1 MFCRL
6 CDAPTPVDQFFNAFS
21 FRSSLLSSWIQ
32 SDLADLKIY
41 WAFRI
46 FDFDNDNK
54 ISQDDMEIA
63 VALMAGDRRVTR
75 EQIASIAAAVIR
87 EGDQDDSNSISR
99 TEFKRVLQRVPDFQ
113 WYASVDCFF
122 CILSSNVLWCDCPFT
137 AHLCLI
143 LAALFHPLCVQ
154 ALLDPRMRLR
164 VAASQLY
171 IYMLQHLIVYLL
183 SFCRVYI
190 H

>member
-1 MFCRL
+1 MPALASNPLRNRVAEVFCSAR
-6 CDAPTPVDQFFNAFS
+6 DSEQDPVEWSFDDFLQFFNAFS
-21 FRSSLLSSWIQ
+21 YRSSLLSSWIQ

-54 ISQDDMEIA
+54 ITQDDMEIA

-75 EQIASIAAAVIR
+75 EQIAAIAAAVIR

-113 WYASVDCFF
+113 WYASADCFAFSRRLF
-122 CILSSNVLWCDCPFT
+122 CGTFAPFAAHIRLS
-137 AHLCLI
+137 
-143 LAALFHPLCVQ
+143 LADLF
-154 ALLDPRMRLR
+154 LR
-164 VAASQLY
+164 FARRHFS
-171 IYMLQHLIVYLL
+171 IPE
-183 SFCRVYI
+183 
-190 H
+190 

>member
-1 MFCRL
+1 MRTDFANSHVVVLPLL
-6 CDAPTPVDQFFNAFS
+6 CTRAQFFNAFS
-21 FRSSLLSSWIQ
+21 YRSSLLSSWIQ

-54 ISQDDMEIA
+54 ITQDDMEIA

-75 EQIASIAAAVIR
+75 EQIAAIAAAVIR

-113 WYASVDCFF
+113 WYV
-122 CILSSNVLWCDCPFT
+122 LVLWCFT
-137 AHLCLI
+137 RI
-143 LAALFHPLCVQ
+143 FFP
-154 ALLDPRMRLR
+154 
-164 VAASQLY
+164 S
-171 IYMLQHLIVYLL
+171 LL
-183 SFCRVYI
+183 SGCI
-190 H
+190 

>member
-1 MFCRL
+1 LFYRHCTR
-6 CDAPTPVDQFFNAFS
+6 AQFFNAFS
-21 FRSSLLSSWIQ
+21 YRSSLLSSWIQ

-54 ISQDDMEIA
+54 ITQDDMEIA

-75 EQIASIAAAVIR
+75 EQIAAIAAAVIR

-113 WYASVDCFF
+113 WYV
-122 CILSSNVLWCDCPFT
+122 LVLWCFT
-137 AHLCLI
+137 RI
-143 LAALFHPLCVQ
+143 FFP
-154 ALLDPRMRLR
+154 
-164 VAASQLY
+164 S
-171 IYMLQHLIVYLL
+171 LL
-183 SFCRVYI
+183 SGCI
-190 H
+190 